1 MSGCSSMR
9 VSSGQKAAAFID
21 YTVVT
26 TIMVIIEIIL
36 MKDISTYIPIS
47 KAKSEL
53 LEIIRRLENVEDA
66 VAVTKN
72 GVPAAVILSMEK
84 YRGLLE
90 TLDIL
95 SDEKTMKSLRTSLRQ
110 ARKGK
115 WVKYDEVFG

>member
-1 MSGCSSMR
+1 MR
-9 VSSGQKAAAFID
+9 
-21 YTVVT
+21 
-26 TIMVIIEIIL
+26 
-36 MKDISTYIPIS
+36 DIFTFIPIS
-47 KAKSEL
+47 KAKNDL

-72 GVPAAVILSMEK
+72 GVPAAVILSIDR

-95 SDEKTMKSLRTSLRQ
+95 SDEKTMKSLRTSMRQ

-115 WVKYDEVFG
+115 WVKYDEVFGH

>member
-1 MSGCSSMR
+1 M
-9 VSSGQKAAAFID
+9 ID
-21 YTVVT
+21 SVAL
-26 TIMVIIEIIL
+26 TITMVIIEVIY

-47 KAKSEL
+47 KAKSDL

-72 GVPAAVILSMEK
+72 GVPAAVILSMDK
-84 YRGLLE
+84 YQGLLE

-95 SDEKTMKSLRTSLRQ
+95 SDEKAMKSLRTSLRQ

-115 WVKYDEVFG
+115 WVKYDEVFGR